1 MLSREVRKTFLNFF
15 TENGHLQLPSSSLVP
30 SSGDKT
36 VLLTTAGMQQMTPFF
51 LGLQTPPQ
59 NRLTTVQ
66 KCFRTNDIDEV
77 GDPSH
82 NTFFEMLGNF
92 SVGEYFKEGAIELAW
107 KLLTEVFKIPEDRLY
122 PSIYPSDDEARQLWH
137 KKIGVPEN
145 RIVPIADNWW
155 GPVGPTGPCGPDSEI
170 YYDLGPEVDPDP
182 NAVVGISPRY
192 LEIWNLVFM
201 QFNRNAQGED
211 IPLPR
216 KNIDTGMGLE
226 RLSLVMQGKKSIH
239 ETDLFMNI
247 TQKAAEVAD
256 KKYGANEKTDFSLR
270 VISDHSRAST
280 FLIADGVLPGNEDRS
295 YILRRILRRAIRH
308 GRLLGL
314 EKPFMRH
321 TCQVVMDMM
330 GDIYPEIIERRDHIF
345 RVIEQEE
352 ESFSR
357 TLQSGLNR
365 FDLLVGANPLNAQQN
380 NRTQD
385 TGPEVGSEDEG
396 GLLISGQDVFELF
409 STHGFP
415 PDLTRELASE
425 RGFKIDWEGF
435 KTAEEAHRDASR
447 SLERFKT
454 SRPDMEEYKA
464 LDLKVTPF
472 RGYEGTNLNAPVVAV
487 FVNGKRVPQAE
498 AGQDA
503 ELVLSESPFYV
514 ESGGQVSDAGYIQT
528 ETGRFTVE
536 NTYKPIGEVIV
547 HQGRV
552 AEGYI
557 AVGDQA
563 EAIVEEDRRLD
574 TARNHTGTHILHQ
587 ALKDVLGKSVGQ
599 AGSLV
604 EPQRLRFDFTQANPP
619 TDDQLLEI
627 ERIVNEKVRA
637 DLDVKVEEL
646 PLEEAKKSGAVMMFG
661 EKYGDPVRVLSV
673 GDYSKELCGGT
684 HLRRSGQIGLMIIT
698 SEGSIG
704 SGLRRIEAVTGR
716 YAEKLVQERIR
727 LLDKTSSALQVR
739 PEAVADEAAELKRRV
754 RELERELAQVRQK
767 QAQAESTDLLSS
779 AEDVGGVKVLAA
791 KINAANLDILR
802 GVGDRLRDGLKSG
815 VLALGAVINDKPSLL
830 VMVTPD
836 LVDQGLKAGDLIK
849 PIAEAVGGKAGGRP
863 NMAQGGGTNPAKLDE
878 ALALTSGLV
887 RQALNK

>member
-1 MLSREVRKTFLNFF
+1 MLSREVRKTFLDFF
-15 TENGHLQLPSSSLVP
+15 IENGHLQLPSSSLVP
-30 SSGDKT
+30 PAGDKT

-51 LGLQTPPQ
+51 LGLQTPPR
-59 NRLTTVQ
+59 NRLTTAQ
-66 KCFRTNDIDEV
+66 KCFRTVDIDEV

-82 NTFFEMLGNF
+82 LTFFEMMGNF
-92 SVGEYFKEGAIELAW
+92 SVGDYFKEGAIEFAW
-107 KLLTEVFKIPEDRLY
+107 KLLTERYKIPEEKLF
-122 PSIYPSDDEARQLWH
+122 PSIYPTDDEARQLWV
-137 KKIGVPEN
+137 KKIGVPES
-145 RIVPIADNWW
+145 RITPIQDNWW
-155 GPVGPTGPCGPDSEI
+155 GPVGATGPCGPDSEI

-182 NAVVGISPRY
+182 NAVVGVSPRY

-201 QFNRNAQGED
+201 QYNRNAEGQD

-226 RLSLVMQGKKSIH
+226 RVSMVLQGKLTVH
-239 ETDLFMNI
+239 ETDAFMPI
-247 TQKAAEVAD
+247 TLKAAEISG
-256 KKYGANEKTDFSLR
+256 KKYGVSEKDDFSMR
-270 VISDHSRAST
+270 VISDHSRAAT
-280 FLIADGVLPGNEDRS
+280 FLIADGVLPGNEERS

-314 EKPFMRH
+314 DKPFMRL
-321 TCQVVMDMM
+321 TCQVVMDEL
-330 GDIYPEIIERRDHIF
+330 GPFYPEIIERQDHIF
-345 RVIEQEE
+345 RVLEREE
-352 ESFSR
+352 ESFGR

-365 FDLLVGANPLNAQQN
+365 FELLIGANPLNASQSN
-380 NRTQD
+380 KLQD

-396 GLLISGQDVFELF
+396 ELLISGKDVFDLF

-435 KTAEEAHRDASR
+435 KEAEEEHKKAST
-447 SLERFKT
+447 SLERFQT

-464 LDLKVTPF
+464 LNLQVTPF
-472 RGYEGTNLNAPVVAV
+472 KGYEGTQFKAPVIAV

-503 ELVLSESPFYV
+503 EVVLSETPFYV
-514 ESGGQVSDAGYIQT
+514 ESGGQVSDQGFIQT

-536 NTYKPIGEVIV
+536 NTYKPVGDVIV

-557 AVGDQA
+557 TTGEEA
-563 EAIVEEDRRLD
+563 EAVVEEDRRLD

-587 ALKDVLGKSVGQ
+587 ALKDVLGKTVGQ

-604 EPQRLRFDFTQANPP
+604 APDRLRFDFTYPGQPNEE
-619 TDDQLLEI
+619 QLREI
-627 ERIVNEKVRA
+627 ERIVNDKVRA
-637 DLDVKVEEL
+637 NLEVKVEVL

-684 HLRRSGQIGLMIIT
+684 HLRNSGQIGLMVIT
-698 SEGSIG
+698 NESSIG
-704 SGLRRIEAVTGR
+704 SGLRRVEAVTGR
-716 YAEKLVQERIR
+716 YAEKLVQERLQ
-727 LLDKTSSALQVR
+727 LLNRTSEALQVR
-739 PEAVADEAAELKRRV
+739 PEAVADEAAKLRARV

-767 QAQAESTDLLSS
+767 QAQNESTDLLNR
-779 AEDVGGVKVLAA
+779 AQEVDGVKVLAA
-791 KINAANLDILR
+791 KVNAPNIDILR
-802 GVGDRLRDGLKSG
+802 SVGDRLRDGLKSG
-815 VLALGAVINDKPSLL
+815 VLAIGAVINEKPNLL

-836 LVDQGLKAGDLIK
+836 LVDKGLKAGDLIR
-849 PIAEAVGGKAGGRP
+849 PIAAAVGGKAGGRP
-863 NMAQGGGTNPAKLDE
+863 NMAQGGGSDPSKLDE
-878 ALALTSGLV
+878 ALNLTPDLV
-887 RQALNK
+887 REALSK